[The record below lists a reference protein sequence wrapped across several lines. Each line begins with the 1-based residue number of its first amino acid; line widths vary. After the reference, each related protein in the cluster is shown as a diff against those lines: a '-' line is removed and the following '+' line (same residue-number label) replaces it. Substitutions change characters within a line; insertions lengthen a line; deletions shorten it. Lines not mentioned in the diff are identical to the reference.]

1 MFSIKS
7 LAAVTTLALVSA
19 CASPGA
25 DDAAK
30 KVEQAGHHPGAAPA
44 AAMPAMQERMQ
55 AMREMHG
62 KMMNANTPAE
72 RQALM
77 ADHMKSMQDG
87 MAMMKDM
94 GGMGGMGAAGGTGGM
109 SGMAG
114 MAGMGE
120 GKGMPAEM
128 AKHHQMMQG
137 RMEMMQMMMDMMQQ
151 RLPNP
156 AATR

>member
-25 DDAAK
+25 GDAAK
-30 KVEQAGHHPGAAPA
+30 KVEHAGHQPGAAPA